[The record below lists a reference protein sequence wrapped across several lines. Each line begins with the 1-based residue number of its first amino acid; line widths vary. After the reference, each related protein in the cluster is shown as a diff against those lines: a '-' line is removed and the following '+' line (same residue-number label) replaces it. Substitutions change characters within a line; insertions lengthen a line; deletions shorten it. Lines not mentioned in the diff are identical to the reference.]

1 MFKNMRLG
9 AKIGVGFGLL
19 IAIAAILGGIGVF
32 QMSSV
37 EGESAKL
44 ADEYV
49 PEVVFAAKLRGA
61 ANRVMYDMR
70 GYGFT
75 EDASYLREA
84 EEELANIEHALEEGR
99 ELDQR
104 AVHLTALS
112 GELATAGSAND
123 KYSKLV
129 EQTQDA
135 TETLAEARGQL
146 DSNADAYMT
155 NCNAFVEAQVA
166 AFRTDLDERMA
177 KLQAAETVQS
187 IGTQVR
193 VGNFKAQAEQD
204 WAAMEATIATL
215 DRVGPTLDAVDA
227 ITRDAGDQALF
238 ATIRQAT
245 ASYQQAMRDYLA
257 TVRRAGAQQV
267 DTAAERAAMDQ
278 AAGSYVDA
286 VDAYASGQ
294 FEKLETD
301 MRERMQK
308 VTLAGDIRYL
318 GNETRVATFKAQA
331 LRDPELMREGQANF
345 PKMDQLFAALRQIT
359 RLEADLERIDSTKRA
374 ADGYARAMNDFLGG
388 FRTLRRTGE
397 QRDLVGQELIDSSR
411 ATADAAIEHTRQ
423 IADEARDRLSSASTL
438 MIIGLIVAAAIGI
451 ALAIFITLGI
461 TGPIRAVIAGLTTGS
476 DQVNSASEQVSSS
489 SQSMAEGATEQASSL
504 EEVSASLEEMAAM
517 TRQNADN
524 AGQANGM
531 ASDASKAVQTGQEA
545 MRRLSSAMTRI
556 KTSADETA
564 KIIKTIDE
572 IAFQTNLL
580 ALNAAVEA
588 ARAGEAGKGFAVV
601 AEEVRNLAQRS
612 AEAAKNTAELIEG
625 AQTNADGGVQVGS
638 EVAGILEEIV
648 GSVGKVS
655 QLINEVSA
663 ASQEQAQGIDQVT
676 QAVTQMDQ
684 VTQSNAANAEE
695 SASASE
701 ELAAQAKE
709 LNEMVATLVR
719 IVGGSN
725 AEMASASRSA
735 PRPHGHQHHPIQP
748 GHLHQQLNL
757 HHRGATE
764 HARGGTVGGQD
775 QQRQQAAGRPVA
787 AGASRNR
794 ADEAI
799 PLDDDDF
806 KDF

>member
-75 EDASYLREA
+75 EEDSYLREA
-84 EEELANIEHALEEGR
+84 EEELSNIEQALQEGH

-104 AVHLTALS
+104 AQHLTALS
-112 GELATAGSAND
+112 GELATAGDAND

-129 EQTQDA
+129 KATQDA

-146 DSNADAYMT
+146 DANAASYMT
-155 NCNAFVEAQVA
+155 NCNAFVEGQVS
-166 AFRTDLDERMA
+166 AFRTDLEERLA
-177 KLQAAETVQS
+177 KLQASEAVQN

-193 VGNFKAQAEQD
+193 VGNFKAQADQD
-204 WAAMEATIATL
+204 WAEMEAAIAKL
-215 DRVGPTLDAVDA
+215 DGVGPALDAVDA
-227 ITRDAGDQALF
+227 ITRDAEDRALF
-238 ATIRQAT
+238 ATIRQSGA
-245 ASYQQAMRDYLA
+245 AYQQAMRNYLDA
-257 TVRRAGAQQV
+257 IRRAGAQQA
-267 DTAAERAAMDQ
+267 DTTTLRAAMDR
-278 AAGSYVDA
+278 AAGSYVAA
-286 VDAYASGQ
+286 VDTYANNQ
-294 FEKLETD
+294 FAKLASD

-308 VTLAGDIRYL
+308 VTLAGEIRYL
-318 GNETRVATFKAQA
+318 GNQTRVAAFKAQA
-331 LRDPELMREGQANF
+331 LRDPEVMREGQANF

-359 RLEADLERIDSTKRA
+359 RLEEDIARIDGTKQA
-374 ADGYARAMNDFLGG
+374 ADGYARAMNDFLAG
-388 FRTLRRTGE
+388 FRTLQRTGE
-397 QRDLVGQELIDSSR
+397 QRDMVGQELIDASK
-411 ATADAAIEHTRQ
+411 AIAEAAIENTAT

-438 MIIGLIVAAAIGI
+438 MVIGLIVAAAIGI
-451 ALAIFITLGI
+451 ALAVFITMGI
-461 TGPIRAVIAGLTTGS
+461 TGPIRAVIAGLTGGS

-545 MRRLSSAMTRI
+545 MRRLSSAMSKI

-719 IVGGSN
+719 IVGGSSSQ
-725 AEMASASRSA
+725 MATTT
-735 PRPHGHQHHPIQP
+735 RPAVRHHAQHHHPIQP
-748 GHLHQQLNL
+748 GHLHQQLSL
-757 HHRGATE
+757 HHGGEQTRGS
-764 HARGGTVGGQD
+764 GGQM
-775 QQRQQAAGRPVA
+775 QHRRTEQPVA
-787 AGASRNR
+787 AGAGAGRSK
-794 ADEAI
+794 AEEAI